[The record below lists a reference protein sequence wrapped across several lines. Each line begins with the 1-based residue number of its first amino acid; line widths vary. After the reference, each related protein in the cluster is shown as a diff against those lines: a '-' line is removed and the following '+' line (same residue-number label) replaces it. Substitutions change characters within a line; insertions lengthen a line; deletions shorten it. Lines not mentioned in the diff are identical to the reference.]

1 MEYHVLIARDNAN
14 AKWGVEFGDYN
25 RGVVWAE
32 RYYLIEN
39 GYRAK
44 NVRVVTIAT
53 DSQKAIDES
62 VAALNG
68 R

>member
-14 AKWGVEFGDYN
+14 AKWGVEFGDYD
-25 RGVVWAE
+25 RGLVLME
-32 RYYLIEN
+32 RYYLVES

-44 NVRVVTIAT
+44 NVRVVTINT

-62 VAALNG
+62 VAALNLK
-68 R
+68 